1 MYATATEDM
10 DALTFRT
17 PKLLRKMTFSSGQ
30 KQPIIE
36 IDIAAVLS
44 GLDLSYESFVDLCI
58 MMGCDYCNTIKGVG
72 PKTALILIRQ
82 HKNLENVVKALQRN
96 PKTKNNVMYCFFVL
110 FCFVLFC
117 FYFFVLYC
125 LKLNWFYF
133 LIVRFPLNILPKES
147 NVKFKVKAT

>member
-1 MYATATEDM
+1 VYATATEDM

-96 PKTKNNVMYCFFVL
+96 PKTKNNVLFFVM
-110 FCFVLFC
+110 FC
-117 FYFFVLYC
+117 LY
-125 LKLNWFYF
+125 
-133 LIVRFPLNILPKES
+133 
-147 NVKFKVKAT
+147 